1 MFTWVSWR
9 RALDFLHPCAVQD
22 NLRLTSSQET
32 AILSAR
38 STMLDKLR
46 AIGRQRR
53 QLLSGLAMELLQ
65 TPQVKQCTNR
75 LHLLQ
80 SQSVAHV
87 TKPLNFQAHEQ
98 FAADRWLLGL
108 CWTGAAGQQGAG
120 FIGHKVSSVHSALL
134 FWCLPPVSNE

>member
-1 MFTWVSWR
+1 M
-9 RALDFLHPCAVQD
+9 LHPPHPCAVQD

-65 TPQVKQCTNR
+65 TPQVR
-75 LHLLQ
+75 LHL
-80 SQSVAHV
+80 
-87 TKPLNFQAHEQ
+87 
-98 FAADRWLLGL
+98 R
-108 CWTGAAGQQGAG
+108 QGRG
-120 FIGHKVSSVHSALL
+120 SHSLVSSPLQTAQVRH
-134 FWCLPPVSNE
+134 

>member
-1 MFTWVSWR
+1 M
-9 RALDFLHPCAVQD
+9 QD

-65 TPQVKQCTNR
+65 TLQVRQLPGTGSVFASAGVE
-75 LHLLQ
+75 LLQ
-80 SQSVAHV
+80 PLQVRHYTRQLHV
-87 TKPLNFQAHEQ
+87 SWFLRFTHASWLWQAG
-98 FAADRWLLGL
+98 WLISL
-108 CWTGAAGQQGAG
+108 CWLGAA
-120 FIGHKVSSVHSALL
+120 
-134 FWCLPPVSNE
+134 ER

>member
-1 MFTWVSWR
+1 MSPGDVLLVT
-9 RALDFLHPCAVQD
+9 HPCAVQD

-65 TPQVKQCTNR
+65 TPQVRHRLKQGLG
-75 LHLLQ
+75 LHLL
-80 SQSVAHV
+80 V
-87 TKPLNFQAHEQ
+87 LNRCSH
-98 FAADRWLLGL
+98 RR
-108 CWTGAAGQQGAG
+108 
-120 FIGHKVSSVHSALL
+120 
-134 FWCLPPVSNE
+134 